1 MTDNSILICSE
12 KVSKTLAKSAIVKK
26 VHNST
31 KNESILFSSDLRHAI
46 MPLQPDKTPQQGSRV
61 WGY

>member
-1 MTDNSILICSE
+1 MTDNSVLICFE
-12 KVSKTLAKSAIVKK
+12 KISKTLVKSSIIKK

>member
-1 MTDNSILICSE
+1 MTDNSVLIFFEKISE
-12 KVSKTLAKSAIVKK
+12 TLVKSSIIKK

-31 KNESILFSSDLRHAI
+31 KNEFILFSSDLRHAI

>member
-1 MTDNSILICSE
+1 MTDNSVLIYSE
-12 KVSKTLAKSAIVKK
+12 KTSKPLAKSEIVKK

>member
-1 MTDNSILICSE
+1 MTDNSVLICFE
-12 KVSKTLAKSAIVKK
+12 KTSKTLAQSSIIRK

>member
-1 MTDNSILICSE
+1 MTDNSVLICFEKISE
-12 KVSKTLAKSAIVKK
+12 TLAKSSIIKK

>member
-1 MTDNSILICSE
+1 MTDNSVLIYFE
-12 KVSKTLAKSAIVKK
+12 KTSKTLAKSAIVKK